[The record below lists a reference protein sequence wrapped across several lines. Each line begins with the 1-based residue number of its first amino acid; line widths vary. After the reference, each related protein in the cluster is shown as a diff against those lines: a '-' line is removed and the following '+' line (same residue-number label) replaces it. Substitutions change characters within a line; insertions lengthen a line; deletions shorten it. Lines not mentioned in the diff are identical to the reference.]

1 MSNAMLKNPMQKNSD
16 TPVNMSKIM
25 NVAKG
30 RRTNSPSRIN
40 LAAYYRISKD
50 DGNDIETLSIANQRD
65 LIRNFIAEHSDF
77 AGANVTEY
85 IDDGISGSHTERV
98 AYKRL
103 MDDVESGIIDCI
115 VVKDLSRIGRNLID
129 VDDLL
134 MNHLVTLN
142 VRFVAINNGY
152 DSFSS
157 PLSNLELAVINLANQ
172 HYNRDLA
179 QKSITA
185 RNTKSRKGEFLASQ
199 APFGYKKCDKVKNK
213 LVPDDEA
220 AGYVRLIFSLAC
232 EGKRTVEI
240 AKILN
245 TQGIPSP
252 SVYKVR
258 NGAPNMWTQ
267 AIDPEHC
274 FWTSN
279 VVYKLLKYEVYIG
292 SVIANRFKVTTPSG
306 KRSVTRPKEEW
317 IIVPNVHEPLVS
329 EEEFNRA
336 QLVTVKKRY
345 HDEPGHI
352 FGNKVKCPSCGHAM
366 VRHTKNNPRFK
377 CGTIKVTDHYGCK
390 AHTILQSEIERAVIP
405 AIKAHADILLD
416 FEEMKLA
423 QIKKSKA
430 TTKSLETKIAAEQKS
445 IDALEAQITKIFT
458 SLASG
463 KITQDVF
470 LQKKGAI
477 NDTIERKR
485 LGIEKSFEQL
495 RNLTEGRIQSEKIVA
510 ELKQFL
516 VLEKLDRDIVDLLID
531 KILVHGE
538 KDIEIVWCGSF
549 GENGAGV

>member
-1 MSNAMLKNPMQKNSD
+1 MNNAMAMKADK
-16 TPVNMSKIM
+16 PVNMSKIM
-25 NVAKG
+25 NVVKG
-30 RRTNSPSRIN
+30 RRIGVHNRIN

-65 LIRNFIAEHSDF
+65 LISNFISEHSDF
-77 AGANVTEY
+77 VGANVIEY
-85 IDDGISGSHTERV
+85 IDDGITGSHTERD

-103 MDDVESGIIDCI
+103 MDDVESGVIDCI

-213 LVPDDEA
+213 LIPDDEA

-232 EGKRTVEI
+232 EGKKTVEI

-252 SVYKVR
+252 SVYKKR
-258 NGAPNMWTQ
+258 NGWSDIWHNV
-267 AIDPEHC
+267 IDPDHC
-274 FWTSN
+274 FWTSG
-279 VVYKLLKYEVYIG
+279 VVYKLLKHEVYIG
-292 SVIANRFKVTTPSG
+292 SVIANRFKVTQPSG
-306 KRSVTRPKEEW
+306 KRTITRPKEEW
-317 IIVPNVHEPLVS
+317 IIVPNAHEPLVS
-329 EEEFNRA
+329 EEEFKQA

-345 HDEPGHI
+345 YDEPGHI

-366 VRHTKNNPRFK
+366 VRYTKNNPRFK
-377 CGTIKVTDHYGCK
+377 CGTVKVTDHYGCK
-390 AHTILQSEIERAVIP
+390 THTIQQSEIERIVIP

-416 FEEMKLA
+416 YEEMKLA

-430 TTKSLETKIAAEQKS
+430 TTKSLETKITAERKS
-445 IDALEAQITKIFT
+445 IDALETQITKIFT

-485 LGIEKSFEQL
+485 LGIEKAAEQL
-495 RNLTEGRIQSEKIVA
+495 RTLTEGRTQSENVIA

-516 VLEKLDRDIVDLLID
+516 ALEKLDKDIVNLLID

-538 KDIEIVWCGSF
+538 KDIEIVWCGGF
-549 GENGAGV
+549 GENGAGD

>member
-1 MSNAMLKNPMQKNSD
+1 MGNAIMKNAD
-16 TPVNMSKIM
+16 APVNMNKIM
-25 NVAKG
+25 SVVKS
-30 RRTNSPSRIN
+30 RRTNNPNRIN
-40 LAAYYRISKD
+40 IAAYYRISKD
-50 DGNDIETLSIANQRD
+50 DGSDIETLSIANQRD
-65 LIRNFIAEHSDF
+65 LVTNYIGGHNDF

-85 IDDGISGSHTERV
+85 TDDGITGSHTERN

-103 MDDVESGIIDCI
+103 MNDVESGLIDCI
-115 VVKDLSRIGRNLID
+115 IVKDLSRIGRNLID

-199 APFGYKKCDKVKNK
+199 APFGYRKCDKVKNK

-232 EGKRTVEI
+232 EGKKTVEI

-252 SVYKVR
+252 SVYKKR
-258 NGAPNMWTQ
+258 NGWSDIWKNV
-267 AIDPEHC
+267 IDPDHC
-274 FWTSN
+274 FWTSG
-279 VVYKLLKYEVYIG
+279 VVYKLLKHEVYIG
-292 SVIANRFKVTTPSG
+292 SVIANRFKVTTPST
-306 KRSVTRPKEEW
+306 KRTMTRPKEEW
-317 IIVPNVHEPLVS
+317 IVVPNVHEPLVS
-329 EEEFNRA
+329 EEDFKQA

-366 VRHTKNNPRFK
+366 SRYTKANPRFK

-390 AHTILQSEIERAVIP
+390 AHTILQREIEKAVIP
-405 AIKAHADILLD
+405 AIKAHADILLGY
-416 FEEMKLA
+416 EEMKLA

-445 IDALEAQITKIFT
+445 IEALEAQITKIFT

-470 LQKKGAI
+470 LQKKSAI

-485 LGIEKSFEQL
+485 VGIEKSAEQL
-495 RNLTEGRIQSEKIVA
+495 RNLTEGRTQSENVIA

-516 VLEKLDRDIVDLLID
+516 ELEKLDRDIVNLLID

-538 KDIEIVWCGSF
+538 NDIEIVWCGSF
-549 GENGAGV
+549 GEGAPDM